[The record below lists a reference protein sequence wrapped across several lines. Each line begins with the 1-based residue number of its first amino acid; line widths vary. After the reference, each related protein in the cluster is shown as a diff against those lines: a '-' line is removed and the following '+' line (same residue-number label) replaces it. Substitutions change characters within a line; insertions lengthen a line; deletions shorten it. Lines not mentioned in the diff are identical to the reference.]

1 MKAVVMHGF
10 GSPDVL
16 RYEDAA
22 DPRPADDEL
31 LVRVRATT
39 VTAGD
44 CELRSLDLPLS
55 MRLPVWLYGT
65 LGKRDGWILGQ
76 ELAGEV
82 AAVGADVTDYAV
94 GDRVFAPT
102 LFRFGTYAEYVSLPA
117 SYPIVTIP
125 AGLSV
130 EEAATIPTGGAN
142 ALHALRE
149 GGVGA
154 GDRVLVNGAGGSIGT
169 YAVQLAAARG
179 AEVTA
184 VDSAEK
190 LAVLGE
196 LGADSTLDYRETD
209 FTGTGDRY
217 DVVFDIV
224 GSTPFSRAVG
234 TLRPNGRYVIGN
246 PTVPSRLRA
255 RWATASSDRR
265 VVTSLADYETGDL
278 ARLAERVA
286 DDEIRAV
293 VDRRYPLSEVAEAH
307 RYVES
312 GRKCGHVVVTVGRDD

>member
-1 MKAVVMHGF
+1 MRGF

-22 DPRPADDEL
+22 DPRLGDDEL

-55 MRLPVWLYGT
+55 TRLPVWLYGT
-65 LGKRDGWILGQ
+65 LAKRNGWILGQ

-82 AAVGADVTDYAV
+82 TAVGADVTDSVV

-125 AGLSV
+125 DGLSV

-149 GGVGA
+149 GEVSA
-154 GDRVLVNGAGGSIGT
+154 GDHVLVNGAGGSIGT

-179 AEVTA
+179 AEVTV

-190 LAVLGE
+190 LVLLGE
-196 LGADSTLDYRETD
+196 LGADRALDYRETG
-209 FTGTGDRY
+209 FTRTGDRY

-224 GSTPFSRAVG
+224 GSAPFSRALG
-234 TLRPNGRYVIGN
+234 TLRSNGRYVIGN
-246 PTVPSRLRA
+246 PTVASTLRA

-265 VVTSLADYETGDL
+265 VVASLADYETGDL

-286 DDEIRAV
+286 DEEIRAV
-293 VDRRYPLSEVAEAH
+293 VDRRYPLSDVAEAH

-312 GRKCGHVVVTVGRDD
+312 GRKCGHVLVTVGRDD